1 MLESPNPGN
10 GEAEARSE
18 MSTPANTFARTR
30 ADSVHQWIEF
40 IKGELGLCLTFCVL
54 AAIKYRA
61 GNRNSAERSI
71 DHAEKAYAAVLLFL
85 SHRSLF
91 KGLRA
96 GEIQELTADANRLRE
111 KLDAL
116 QRFRKMSRGAKET
129 GNTLDTKSSRD
140 FNLGFILS
148 TAERPAAA
156 PRRWESADPHALL
169 TAPSSAAI
177 VIRHPTSR

>member
-54 AAIKYRA
+54 AAIKYNA

-71 DHAEKAYAAVLLFL
+71 DHAEKAYAAVALFL
-85 SHRSLF
+85 SHRSRF
-91 KGLRA
+91 KGLSA
-96 GEIQELTADANRLRE
+96 GEIQELTADAKRVRE

-116 QRFRKMSRGAKET
+116 RMRVTNFECAVQPPTPVSD
-129 GNTLDTKSSRD
+129 LDQARD
-140 FNLGFILS
+140 LMRQFGIQG
-148 TAERPAAA
+148 
-156 PRRWESADPHALL
+156 
-169 TAPSSAAI
+169 
-177 VIRHPTSR
+177 